1 MTKLA
6 TGVRGLG
13 STATALGVGQYALR
27 VSRQLVRARERL
39 AAKGLYRFDAELSG
53 FAQAAEADPWQAEAP
68 LAELVLRH
76 ARDFLRMLPGTLPE
90 PLVTRDEGGGLML
103 EWTGGGCRSL
113 KVWIGADAM
122 VVYAARLGVRR
133 RMSGA
138 EPLGEALSP
147 MIREAIRQVSS
158 IRDRHDS

>member
-6 TGVRGLG
+6 NGLPGLG

-27 VSRQLVRARERL
+27 VSRQLAGVRNRL
-39 AAKGLYRFDAELSG
+39 AAKALFRFDAELSG
-53 FAQAAEADPWQAEAP
+53 FAQGTDADPWQVGAP
-68 LAELVLRH
+68 PAELVLRH

-90 PLVTRDEGGGLML
+90 PLVTRDEGGGLMF

-122 VVYAARLGVRR
+122 IVYAARLGVRR

-158 IRDRHDS
+158 V

>member
-6 TGVRGLG
+6 NGVRGLA

-27 VSRQLVRARERL
+27 VSRQLAGARNRL
-39 AAKGLYRFDAELSG
+39 AAKALFRTDVALSS
-53 FAQAAEADPWQAEAP
+53 FAQTVGADPWQADAP
-68 LAELVLRH
+68 LPEPVLRH

-90 PLVTRDEGGGLML
+90 PRVTRDDDGGLMF
-103 EWTGGGCRSL
+103 EWTGDAARSL
-113 KVWIGADAM
+113 RVRIGADAM
-122 VVYAARLGVRR
+122 IVYTARLGQRR

-147 MIREAIRQVSS
+147 MIREAIRLVAG
-158 IRDRHDS
+158 